1 MKNIALG
8 LILSLS
14 VVTACSKKKVEKTTP
29 TKMTTETAVATKPIV
44 VEVKSPVQ
52 TPKVTVPEGTDVNLV
67 AKIKRT
73 PCFGKCPVFTIEMY
87 NNGIVKY
94 NGVAFVEKKGN
105 FVAKANSDLIQQ
117 IQSKALAI
125 KYLSFEN
132 KYPIAPVAIADLPTT
147 TTYVRIGDVGKQILN
162 NFDAP
167 RELIEFEN
175 WLEQEFNKLDWKA
188 E

>member
-1 MKNIALG
+1 MKNIALM
-8 LILSLS
+8 LLLFLTTA
-14 VVTACSKKKVEKTTP
+14 TACSKKIVEQTTP
-29 TKMTTETAVATKPIV
+29 TKVETETTPVPKPVSVETKA
-44 VEVKSPVQ
+44 PVQ

-73 PCFGKCPVFTIEMY
+73 PCFGKCPVFTVELY
-87 NNGIVKY
+87 NNGTVKY

-105 FVAKANSDLIQQ
+105 FVAKANSELVQQ
-117 IQSKALAI
+117 IQSKALSI

-147 TTYVRIGDVGKQILN
+147 TTYVRIGDVGKQISN